1 MNGLCAA
8 APADLDALKAMLASA
23 AGPLCY
29 VAGGTDMLVSPREP
43 PHDGWLVDISR
54 TRGLG
59 DISLSAGTLRI
70 GATATLTHLI
80 RSDLVRQHL
89 PALAQAA
96 DLCGSVQIRNRAT
109 VGGNAANASPAGD
122 LLPVL
127 KCLDAAF
134 QIVHR
139 DGGGE
144 SLAFDSLLI
153 GAGRT
158 SLTPGSLITRIDIP
172 LGPRLGRCAFVKLG
186 RRDDLT
192 ISRLNLIMEADFD
205 TVAGRFG
212 TVHLVAGAIA
222 PVPLRLDAVA
232 DELAGKYIVQET
244 VRRFLEALIDAVDGA
259 IPNRASHGY
268 KRRAIMGLGLDLLAQ
283 ITGREMPLP

>member
-1 MNGLCAA
+1 MSGLYAA
-8 APADLDALKAMLASA
+8 APADLGALKAMLANA

-54 TRGLG
+54 TLGLG
-59 DISLSAGTLRI
+59 DISLSDGTLRI

-80 RSDLVRQHL
+80 RSDLIRQHL
-89 PALAQAA
+89 PVLAQAA

-127 KCLDAAF
+127 KCLDASF
-134 QIVHR
+134 QVMR
-139 DGGGE
+139 RNGGGE

-205 TVAGRFG
+205 TGAGQFG
-212 TVHLVAGAIA
+212 AVRLVAGAIA

-232 DELAGKYIVQET
+232 DELARKPITQET
-244 VRRFLEALIDAVDGA
+244 ARRFLEALADAVDGA